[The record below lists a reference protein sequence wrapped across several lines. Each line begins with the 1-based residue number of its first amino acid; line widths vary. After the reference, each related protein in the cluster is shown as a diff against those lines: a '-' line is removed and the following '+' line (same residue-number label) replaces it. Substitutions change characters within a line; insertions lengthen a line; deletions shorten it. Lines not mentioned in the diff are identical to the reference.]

1 MLQPGLSR
9 AIPMGIVGFLI
20 GALIVIII
28 RLLQG
33 LVPAWDIGVGIVF
46 AALFMAGFFVWGMG
60 GFDPRMSAHGEEHEE
75 EHAEPAAE
83 TPAKPF
89 ALLSSSI
96 FQITTLLIGGLL
108 LLFFVALLP
117 GGPTL
122 TITQV
127 PLASTTAIGF
137 WEVAAFGQ
145 TFLLSEFV
153 VFILFFIIMMVSLLV
168 AAGAIGWV
176 MTSLT
181 KGVVNARAVSYTPLT
196 RQLVELPAGNV
207 AALAD
212 GEAAPAQAQSAIPD
226 GARMPLFIAL
236 AVGIFAGMYLV
247 IMPAFRQLMAG
258 VVPIADDTMWMW
270 SLSAAL
276 GIGASIARPK
286 HWVQPLAIYLSI
298 VLLLYPIFYHV
309 AVGLVYLAFPSIGPV
324 TPEVQRVAASLVNAL
339 LIPALILRPKWVS
352 IAVGRIARL
361 LARFLRW
368 VGTVK

>member
-60 GFDPRMSAHGEEHEE
+60 GFDPRMSVHGEEHEV
-75 EHAEPAAE
+75 EHEPAAE
-83 TPAKPF
+83 VPAKPF
-89 ALLSSSI
+89 ALLSSTV
-96 FQITTLLIGGLL
+96 FQLTTILIIVLL
-108 LLFFVALLP
+108 LLFLVALLP
-117 GGPTL
+117 FGPAL
-122 TITQV
+122 TITKV

-137 WEVAAFGQ
+137 WEVTAFGQ

-153 VFILFFIIMMVSLLV
+153 VFILFIIIMMVSLLV

-176 MTSLT
+176 MSYLA
-181 KGVVNARAVSYTPLT
+181 KGVVNAQAVSYTPLT
-196 RQLVELPAGNV
+196 RQLVELPAGDL
-207 AALAD
+207 AALPA
-212 GEAAPAQAQSAIPD
+212 GESAPAAKSAIPD
-226 GARMPLFIAL
+226 GARLPLFVAL
-236 AVGIFAGMYLV
+236 AVAIFAVMYAV
-247 IMPAFRQLMAG
+247 VMPAFRQLLTG
-258 VVPIADDTMWMW
+258 VVPVADDTMWMW

-286 HWVQPLAIYLSI
+286 NWVQLAAIYLSL

-309 AVGLVYLAFPSIGPV
+309 AVGLVYLAFPSIGPI
-324 TPEVQRVAASLVNAL
+324 TPQVQRVAASLINAL

-368 VGTVK
+368 VGNVR